1 MGTQPDDELARVLYV
16 TAVTE
21 RGSVATP
28 PSGREGRG
36 GGHTATTTFD
46 DFYRATSRRV
56 LHHVYALTGDRTEA
70 QDCVQEAYAR
80 AWQRWSRVASHDDP
94 EAWVRTV
101 ARRIAVSRW
110 RRARTAMGYLLHHG
124 RPETISAPS
133 EDHALLVRALR
144 DLSQQQ
150 RDAVVL
156 HHLVGLSVEEVAQR
170 TGSPVGTVKARLHRG
185 RAALADVIG
194 DLDAPPADT
203 APPTDTA
210 PPVVRPSDAT
220 QPLTRPS
227 GTGPPPRTDEQD
239 PPSHSSP
246 SHDSPSHDSPTS
258 RGRAADEEHHD
269 GH

>member
-1 MGTQPDDELARVLYV
+1 MSSPRVFSHV

-21 RGSVATP
+21 RDAVPTQEP
-28 PSGREGRG
+28 
-36 GGHTATTTFD
+36 GHEDERSRPLGPASSFD

-56 LHHVYALTGDRTEA
+56 LHHVYALTGDRAEA

-80 AWQRWSRVASHDDP
+80 AWQRWSRVRSHDDP

-110 RRARTAMGYLLHHG
+110 RRTRTAMGYLLHHG
-124 RPETISAPS
+124 RPQTIEAPS

-144 DLSQQQ
+144 DLSQPQ

-170 TGSPVGTVKARLHRG
+170 TAAPVGTVKARLHRG
-185 RAALADVIG
+185 RAALAGVIG
-194 DLDAPPADT
+194 DLD
-203 APPTDTA
+203 
-210 PPVVRPSDAT
+210 
-220 QPLTRPS
+220 
-227 GTGPPPRTDEQD
+227 PPP
-239 PPSHSSP
+239 PSTQKPSP
-246 SHDSPSHDSPTS
+246 SPRRSDDTTVDV
-258 RGRAADEEHHD
+258 AVDEESHD